1 LKITTIIGARPQ
13 FIKAGVVSREIKK
26 HEDIT
31 EIIIHTGQHYDY
43 NMSDIFF
50 KELEI
55 PFPDYSLNVGS
66 GSHGVQT
73 AKMLAKIEEVL
84 IKEKP
89 DWVLVYGDTNSTLAG
104 SLAAVKLH
112 QKVAHVEA
120 GLRSFNRLMPE
131 EINRILTDRISDVL
145 FAPTQNAV
153 AELSKEGLSENT
165 LFVGDV
171 MYDSVLF
178 YQKKIKQNF
187 SAYKIPNIPQDYYL
201 ATIHRAE
208 NTDFPN
214 RLQSILDAFGE
225 LDKPVI
231 LPLHPRTKNIIMNF
245 KVPKNAVIIEP
256 VSYLQMLALVIN
268 SAKVLTDSGGL
279 QKEAYF
285 LNKYCVTM
293 RDETEW
299 IETLEND
306 WNIIV
311 GADKDKI
318 INATM
323 KKNSNSDRI
332 DAFGNGNSAGKIIKF
347 LTERY
352 R

>member
-1 LKITTIIGARPQ
+1 MKIATIIGARPQ

-26 HEDIT
+26 HKNISEV
-31 EIIIHTGQHYDY
+31 IIHTGQHYDY
-43 NMSDIFF
+43 NMSEIFF

-66 GSHGVQT
+66 GTHGIQT
-73 AKMLAKIEEVL
+73 AKMLSKIEEVL
-84 IKEKP
+84 VKENP

-104 SLAAVKLH
+104 ALAAVKLH

-145 FAPTQNAV
+145 FAPTKTAV
-153 AELSKEGLSENT
+153 RELSKEGLADNT
-165 LFVGDV
+165 VFTGDV

-178 YQKKIKQNF
+178 YKDKILKNF
-187 SAYKIPNIPQDYYL
+187 SVYKISDIPEKYFL

-208 NTDFPN
+208 NTNFPE

-225 LDKPVI
+225 LKNPVV
-231 LPLHPRTKNIIMNF
+231 LPLHPRTKNIIRKFN
-245 KVPKNAVIIEP
+245 VPKNVQIIEP
-256 VSYLQMLALVIN
+256 VSYLQMLALVMD
-268 SAKVLTDSGGL
+268 SEKVLTDSGGL

-285 LNKYCVTM
+285 LNKHCITM

-299 IETLEND
+299 VETLKNN

-311 GADKDKI
+311 GANKNKI
-318 INATM
+318 VESTL
-323 KKNSNSDRI
+323 KSDLNSARI
-332 DAFGNGNSAGKIIKF
+332 DAFGDGNSAKKIIKV
-347 LTERY
+347 LNERL
-352 R
+352 